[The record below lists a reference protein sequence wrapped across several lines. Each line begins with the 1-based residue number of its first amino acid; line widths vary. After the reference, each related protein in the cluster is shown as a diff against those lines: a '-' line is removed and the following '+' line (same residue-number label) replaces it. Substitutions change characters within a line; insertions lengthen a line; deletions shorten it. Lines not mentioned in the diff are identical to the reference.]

1 MNKNL
6 EKRMYTLALY
16 QLSGIQCGIQ
26 SGHSWIEYGKVVR
39 ERASSSAKAKEL
51 WENFE
56 DWEANHKTVYI
67 MNGGPSW
74 ALKESISFLESID
87 VQLAEFREP
96 DLYDQVTAV
105 SFIAD
110 ERIFG
115 KPSFDTIQDMTV
127 QEVALGSFVERLK
140 FHGGR

>member
-1 MNKNL
+1 MNKKL

-26 SGHSWIEYGKVVR
+26 SGHSWIEYGRMARQLATMKD
-39 ERASSSAKAKEL
+39 SEL
-51 WENFE
+51 WENYK
-56 DWEANHKTVYI
+56 DWEQNWKTVMV
-67 MNGGPSW
+67 MNGGSSA
-74 ALKESISFLESID
+74 ALKESINFLESIG